1 MERDS
6 KLLKFKL
13 FGLFNI
19 FDLLVFALILIMVI
33 YFVKPVFVKKEV
45 TVNNY
50 IITMKLTEIP
60 PEIAKAV
67 KKGDRI
73 VDRSGKYF
81 GKIIEEPEIEPSK
94 KWVETSDGRVVIA
107 EEPVLVDV
115 TVKFTFRSISLKYGT
130 DFFKI
135 GGILTLESDY
145 WVLEGTVIDIERK
158 D

>member
-1 MERDS
+1 MERNS

-19 FDLLVFALILIMVI
+19 FDILVFILILVVGF
-33 YFVKPVFVKKEV
+33 YFLKPMFSKKEV
-45 TVNNY
+45 VLNNY
-50 IITMKLTEIP
+50 LITMKLTEIS

-73 VDRSGKYF
+73 IDKSGRYF
-81 GKIIEEPEIEPSK
+81 GSIIEEPKIEPSK
-94 KWVETSDGRVVIA
+94 KWVETSDGRVVIT
-107 EEPVLVDV
+107 EEPVLVDI
-115 TVKFTFRSISLKYGT
+115 TVKFTFKSRNLKYGK
-130 DFFKI
+130 DYFKI

-145 WVLEGTVIDIERK
+145 WTMEGVVIDIERK

>member
-1 MERDS
+1 MERNN
-6 KLLKFKL
+6 KLIKFKL

-19 FDLLVFALILIMVI
+19 FDILVFILILVVGF
-33 YFVKPVFVKKEV
+33 YFLKPMFSKNEV
-45 TVNNY
+45 VLNNY
-50 IITMKLTEIP
+50 LITMKLTEIS

-73 VDRSGKYF
+73 IDKSGRYF
-81 GKIIEEPEIEPSK
+81 GSIIEEPKIEPSK

-107 EEPVLVDV
+107 EEPVLVDI
-115 TVKFTFRSISLKYGT
+115 TVKFTFKSRNLKYGK
-130 DFFKI
+130 DYFKI

-145 WVLEGTVIDIERK
+145 WTMEGIVIDIERK

>member
-1 MERDS
+1 MERNN
-6 KLLKFKL
+6 KLIKFKL

-19 FDLLVFALILIMVI
+19 FDILVFMLILVVGF
-33 YFVKPVFVKKEV
+33 YFLKPMFSKKEV
-45 TVNNY
+45 ALNNY
-50 IITMKLTEIP
+50 IITMKLTEIS

-73 VDRSGKYF
+73 LDKSGRYF
-81 GKIIEEPEIEPSK
+81 GSIIEEPKIEPSK

-107 EEPVLVDV
+107 EEPVLVDI
-115 TVKFTFRSISLKYGT
+115 TVKFTFKSRNLKYGK
-130 DFFKI
+130 DYFKI

-145 WVLEGTVIDIERK
+145 WTMEGIVIDIERK

>member
-1 MERDS
+1 MERNN
-6 KLLKFKL
+6 KLIKFKL

-19 FDLLVFALILIMVI
+19 FDILVFILILVVGF
-33 YFVKPVFVKKEV
+33 YFLKPMFSKNEV
-45 TVNNY
+45 VLNNY
-50 IITMKLTEIP
+50 LITMKLTEIS

-73 VDRSGKYF
+73 IDKSGRYF
-81 GKIIEEPEIEPSK
+81 GSIIEEPKIEPSK

-107 EEPVLVDV
+107 EEPVLVDI
-115 TVKFTFRSISLKYGT
+115 TAKFTFKSRNLKYGK
-130 DFFKI
+130 DYFKI

-145 WVLEGTVIDIERK
+145 WTMEGVVIDIERK